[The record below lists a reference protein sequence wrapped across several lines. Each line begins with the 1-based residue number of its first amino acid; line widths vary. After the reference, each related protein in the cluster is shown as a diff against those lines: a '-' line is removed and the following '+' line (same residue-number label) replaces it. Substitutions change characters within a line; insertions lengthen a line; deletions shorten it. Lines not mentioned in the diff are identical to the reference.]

1 MRKICKKRIFFWNNQ
16 KEQAGVGII
25 NDGQY
30 PLKINKKMQKEVDD
44 IDKNKEKSDID
55 KKALPKTHQ
64 KRVKKVVTTNNTPIA
79 VEPQKTHKTSVIKH
93 IVKKPVKRKTIKE
106 VKQELDKQEVN
117 KTEENKEK
125 PPFIGFTGKK
135 EENK

>member
-1 MRKICKKRIFFWNNQ
+1 MMNMTRNILKRRIFFWDTPKRQ
-16 KEQAGVGII
+16 EIGII
-25 NDGQY
+25 
-30 PLKINKKMQKEVDD
+30 
-44 IDKNKEKSDID
+44 KSDTEKTIQ
-55 KKALPKTHQ
+55 KTHQ